1 MTVAEALQKLILGTA
16 QFGLHYGISNT
27 RGQITQ
33 AEVEAILIRAAEV
46 GIETLDTAAAY
57 GESETSIGK
66 ALQYNSGFRII
77 TKYPPDT
84 PGKSIKQ
91 AFEESLQRLEQKKVY
106 GYLLHSFSTYKANP
120 SILEEL
126 VVLKTQGR
134 IDKIGVSLYHPE
146 EAEILLK
153 AGAPID
159 IVQFPYSVFDRR
171 FESILP
177 ELRAKSIETHVRS
190 IYLQGL
196 YFMQP
201 DAIPAHLQK
210 AAPKVKALQQLAA
223 KYNLPLGAMLM
234 GFVLQNENITNVVVG
249 VESLQTLEENIAF
262 TSTRLSEELILAL
275 QDFEE
280 RDENIILP
288 YNWAKA

>member
-1 MTVAEALQKLILGTA
+1 MTKAENLYKLILGTA
-16 QFGLHYGISNT
+16 QFGLDYGISNT

-33 AEVEAILIRAAEV
+33 AEVDAILTKAAEA
-46 GIETLDTAAAY
+46 GITTLDTAAAY

-66 ALQYNSGFRII
+66 ALQGKSGFKII
-77 TKYPPDT
+77 TKYPPNE
-84 PGKSIKQ
+84 PGKSINR
-91 AFEESLQRLEQKKVY
+91 AFEESLQRLGQKKIY
-106 GYLLHSFSTYKANP
+106 GYLLHSFSTYAENPAVIDELLQLKAA
-120 SILEEL
+120 
-126 VVLKTQGR
+126 
-134 IDKIGVSLYHPE
+134 DKIEKAGVSLYHPA

-153 AGAPID
+153 ADAPID

-177 ELRAKSIETHVRS
+177 ELRWKGIETHVRS
-190 IYLQGL
+190 VYLQGL

-210 AAPKVKALQQLAA
+210 AAPKVKALQQLAE
-223 KYNLPLGAMLM
+223 KYNLPIGAMLM
-234 GFVLQNENITNVVVG
+234 GFVLQNEYIINVVVG
-249 VESLQTLEENIAF
+249 VENLQTLEENISF
-262 TSTRLSEELILAL
+262 TSTQPPKELILAL

-280 RDENIILP
+280 QDENIILP